1 MILKAIIMAGGEGTR
16 LKSVTGDTPKPM
28 ARLCG
33 KPVLE
38 HILALLRRSGV
49 GRACIALRYRPEVIR
64 EYFGDGARFGLALE
78 YHVEE
83 AELGT
88 AGCVRACR
96 NFYGEEDFLVISGD
110 CACDFDL
117 RALMDA
123 HLRRRPAVT
132 MALAAHES
140 PLQYGTVLTDRDG
153 RVVSFIEKP
162 AWERVVSDLVNTGIY
177 VLSPEAME
185 PVPTD
190 GTACDFARDLFPA
203 LLEAHETILGLPMD
217 GYWCDIGTPRAYHQC
232 NLDALY
238 TRRPGNGTGT
248 ERGAGAGRG
257 AALPQPGAADARAQP
272 EPDGGGRGL
281 QRRSGSPRAGRQRA
295 HCPRRRPRGPVRHG
309 TGPRPREKPCP
320 RGKLRGPDPPA
331 GRRHGGVTPTARQS
345 HFPGGRVCPGPVRP
359 KARPAPS
366 ARTATA
372 EPFCG

>member
-232 NLDALY
+232 NLDALDGLL
-238 TRRPGNGTGT
+238 RLEGTPAAPETAQAQKGAQAQGV
-248 ERGAGAGRG
+248 ELHCRSRARLMRVLSQSLMEAGA
-257 AALPQPGAADARAQP
+257 DFS
-272 EPDGGGRGL
+272 DGL
-281 QRRSGSPRAGRQRA
+281 
-295 HCPRRRPRGPVRHG
+295 V
-309 TGPRPREKPCP
+309 
-320 RGKLRGPDPPA
+320 LRGPGGSVRIAPVA
-331 GRRHGGVTPTARQS
+331 GREALSVTAQAPD
-345 HFPGGRVCPGPVRP
+345 
-359 KARPAPS
+359 PAKNH
-366 ARTATA
+366 ALADNYAGLIRRLDDAMA
-372 EPFCG
+372 E